1 MKAVVTVTGKDT
13 MGIISLVS
21 AKCAECSA
29 NILEITQSVLS
40 DYFVMIML
48 VEISKLSMPFNAFVD
63 AMEVLGRESGLD
75 IHTMHEDIFN
85 TMHRI

>member
-1 MKAVVTVTGKDT
+1 MKAVITVTGKDT
-13 MGIISLVS
+13 MGIISKVS

-48 VEISKLSMPFNAFVD
+48 VEISALNMPFNAFVD
-63 AMEVLGRESGLD
+63 RMDTLGKESGLD

>member
-63 AMEVLGRESGLD
+63 AMEALGKESGLD

>member
-21 AKCAECSA
+21 AKCAESGA

-48 VEISKLSMPFNAFVD
+48 VDISKLSMPFNAFVD
-63 AMEVLGRESGLD
+63 GMDALGKASGLD

>member
-48 VEISKLSMPFNAFVD
+48 VEIDELKIHFTDFVD
-63 AMEVLGRESGLD
+63 EMAKLGTDKGLV

-85 TMHRI
+85 AMHKI